1 MLVLLIFN
9 IYLLNIFK
17 CEKIELEDFE
27 LVSNELYPLT
37 KFTYNNYSR
46 DTPIKQG
53 FDFSLKANIEN
64 LIDSKKNDGNSLFNF
79 YFILSTP
86 SLSISDTERFCKFGL
101 VGKESTNSDKI
112 SFLKKYEIFENSA
125 ALSENKNINNT
136 INNLEKGIKEEFLFN
151 EIGVKQFYLF
161 FCSLTKKENEDKM
174 KKININLHLNGEINI
189 FNTDTFESAENFY
202 RIYLYILITCYYG
215 CFSHYWVIKT
225 LSNLSKLNITMT
237 IFSIIIPFVILECI
251 MMLEFYMQMKDIGK
265 YNFTFKIMEIIFRFI
280 KDLGIKIIYFFI
292 ANGLQTLNKF
302 PNKRDTQEFLVL
314 LLIFL
319 FAYTSY
325 EASLIKYESD
335 FILHPLSFLL
345 ITTVFI
351 IGINIYIWFIY
362 MYKRIK
368 IYERNFRDKKFI
380 KNSKILNQ
388 YSFSLFACFVA
399 FVVYVIIFAITI
411 ILENSFKKVYFK
423 WIGDLANRT
432 MSIFFFTTLCINLWE
447 ERELLFVS
455 YNFENQND
463 SNSGTGNN
471 KSGEKNVEI
480 FQKKEENEKKVEIKT
495 KNEIKQGEENLAK
508 NEEVKVKNNLVEEEI
523 KN

>member
-112 SFLKKYEIFENSA
+112 SFLKKYEIFQNNA

-161 FCSLTKKENEDKM
+161 FCSLTKKDNEDKM

-215 CFSHYWVIKT
+215 CFSLYWVIKT

-251 MMLEFYMQMKDIGK
+251 MMLEFYIQMKDIGK

-380 KNSKILNQ
+380 KNAKILNQ
-388 YSFSLFACFVA
+388 YSFSLFACFIA
-399 FVVYVIIFAITI
+399 FIVYVAIFSITI
-411 ILENSFKKVYFK
+411 ILENNFNKVYFK
-423 WIGDLANRT
+423 WVGDLANRL

-447 ERELLFVS
+447 ERELHIFNNE
-455 YNFENQND
+455 YERQMND
-463 SNSGTGNN
+463 SNSNN
-471 KSGEKNVEI
+471 KNDERNVEI
-480 FQKKEENEKKVEIKT
+480 FQKKEENNEQIKEKDIKEN
-495 KNEIKQGEENLAK
+495 KPGEENLA
-508 NEEVKVKNNLVEEEI
+508 NNEEI
-523 KN
+523 KAKGSFNEEQIKN